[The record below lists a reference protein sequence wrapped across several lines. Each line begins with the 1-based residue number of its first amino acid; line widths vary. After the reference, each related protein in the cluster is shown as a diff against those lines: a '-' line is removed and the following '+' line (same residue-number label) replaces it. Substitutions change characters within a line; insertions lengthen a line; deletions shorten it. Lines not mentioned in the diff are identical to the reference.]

1 MKKGTEITEP
11 DDEQVEDKDRLKN
24 LGLGALATKIGA
36 QLQTKVADEVR
47 KYDKPVKL
55 KVLTGKEIKK
65 MKS

>member
-36 QLQTKVADEVR
+36 
-47 KYDKPVKL
+47 
-55 KVLTGKEIKK
+55 
-65 MKS
+65 